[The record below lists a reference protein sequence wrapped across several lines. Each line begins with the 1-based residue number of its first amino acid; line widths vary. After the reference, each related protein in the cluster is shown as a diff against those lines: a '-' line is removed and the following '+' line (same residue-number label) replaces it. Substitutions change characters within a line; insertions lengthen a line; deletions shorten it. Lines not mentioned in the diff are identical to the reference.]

1 MRLELSLNN
10 LAASIVD
17 ALFNLDFFFRIKFID
32 LHAKQAL

>member
-17 ALFNLDFFFRIKFID
+17 ALFNLDFFFRVKFIN
-32 LHAKQAL
+32 LRTKQAL